1 MNKSLARQLLLRM
14 LAATGIALLVT
25 IGLLVWQFENS
36 TQIALDRG
44 LGDTLEE
51 ITAHLTLDDQGNP
64 VDALSEEFRARF
76 NDDLYFTVSD
86 EHGRAYFSVPA
97 GRGHSYHPFEPELT
111 EKPQFFEHNYLES
124 NENYLGVTARIMIGG
139 STYWVQLVEEVPHWQ
154 NLMHFSIEVF
164 LHGMGFLIVLHFIG
178 SAFLAY
184 RTVRASLEPVERA
197 ASQAQAISPGR
208 RDIRIDLAH
217 LPSEVVPLAEAI
229 NTALERLEK
238 ALAAQKR
245 FTADAAHELLTPLSV
260 LKADIEMIEDA
271 KITGPISDD
280 VEEMVGIVTQ
290 LLELSELESDEEI
303 PDDLVD
309 LRQIASDVLIK
320 FAPLA
325 IQRGIEPLMTGA
337 DDPVLVRGS
346 ERALAGAVGNLV
358 SNAINHA
365 TGATRLEI
373 AVEANGRVSV
383 IDDGP
388 GISEALRERVFERFH
403 RAGAANA
410 GGRGLGLAIVRRIIA
425 AHGGHVHV
433 GDPPEGHGAVFVI
446 ELTVADRSV

>member
-14 LAATGIALLVT
+14 LAATGIALLAT
-25 IGLLVWQFENS
+25 IGLLVWQFENA
-36 TQIALDRG
+36 TQIILDRG

-51 ITAHLTLDDQGNP
+51 IRANLKLDDQGNP
-64 VDALSEEFRARF
+64 VDTLSAEFRARF
-76 NDDLYFTVSD
+76 NDEFFFTVSD

-97 GRGHSYHPFEPELT
+97 GRGHNYHPFEPELT
-111 EKPQFFEHNYLES
+111 DKPQFFEHNYLETQ
-124 NENYLGVTARIMIGG
+124 ENYLGVTTRVLIGG
-139 STYWVQLVEEVPHWQ
+139 SPYWVQLVEEVPHWE
-154 NLMHFSIEVF
+154 NFVHFSIEVF
-164 LHGMGFLIVLHFIG
+164 LHGMGFLIVLHFFG
-178 SAFLAY
+178 SAFIAY
-184 RTVRASLEPVERA
+184 RTVRTSLDPVERA

-208 RDIRIDLAH
+208 RDIRIDVAQ

-245 FTADAAHELLTPLSV
+245 FTADAAHELLTPLAV

-271 KITGPISDD
+271 EITGPLSDD

-290 LLELSELESDEEI
+290 LLELSELESDEKI

-325 IQRGIEPLMTGA
+325 IRNGIEPAMTGA

-346 ERALAGAVGNLV
+346 HRALAGALGNLV
-358 SNAINHA
+358 TNAIDHA

-373 AVEANGRVSV
+373 AVEAGGRVSV

-388 GISEALRERVFERFH
+388 GIPEALRERVFERFH
-403 RAGAANA
+403 RAGGAEA
-410 GGRGLGLAIVRRIIA
+410 GGRGLGLAIVRRVVE
-425 AHGGHVHV
+425 AHGGRVYV
-433 GDPPEGHGAVFVI
+433 TDPPEGRGAAFVI
-446 ELTVADRSV
+446 ELTVADRSK

>member
-14 LAATGIALLVT
+14 LAATGIALLAT

-51 ITAHLTLDDQGNP
+51 ITANLSLDDRGNP
-64 VDALSEEFRARF
+64 VDTLSDEFRARF

-86 EHGRAYFSVPA
+86 EQGRAYFSVPA
-97 GRGHSYHPFEPELT
+97 GRAHTYHPFDSELAD
-111 EKPQFFEHNYLES
+111 KPQFFEHNYLEKK
-124 NENYLGVTARIMIGG
+124 ENYLGVTARVLIGE

-154 NLMHFSIEVF
+154 NLVHFSIEVF
-164 LHGMGFLIVLHFIG
+164 LHGMGFLIVLHFFG
-178 SAFLAY
+178 SAYLAY
-184 RTVRASLEPVERA
+184 RTVRASLEPVKQA

-208 RDIRIDLAH
+208 RDIRIDVAH

-245 FTADAAHELLTPLSV
+245 FTADAAHELLTPLAV
-260 LKADIEMIEDA
+260 LKANIEIIEDA
-271 KITGPISDD
+271 EITGPLSDD
-280 VEEMVGIVTQ
+280 VEDMVGIVTQ

-303 PDDLVD
+303 PGDLVD

-320 FAPLA
+320 LAPLA
-325 IQRGIEPLMTGA
+325 IQHGIEPAMTGTG
-337 DDPVLVRGS
+337 DPVLVRGS
-346 ERALAGAVGNLV
+346 QKALAGVLGNLV
-358 SNAINHA
+358 TNAINHA

-373 AVEANGRVSV
+373 AVEAGGRVSV

-388 GISEALRERVFERFH
+388 GIPEALRERVFERFH
-403 RAGAANA
+403 RAGNPKA
-410 GGRGLGLAIVRRIIA
+410 GGRGLGLAIVRRVIE
-425 AHGGHVHV
+425 AHGGSVYV
-433 GDPPEGHGAVFVI
+433 TDAPEGRGAAFVI
-446 ELTVADRSV
+446 ELTVADQPE